1 MEDLAK
7 KIAELQEA
15 LELLDHH
22 TEASKVIANKIDE
35 YTRMLSLQKA
45 VKGEME

>member
-15 LELLDHH
+15 LELLESNK
-22 TEASKVIANKIDE
+22 EASKAIINKLDE
-35 YTRMLSLQKA
+35 YKRMLSLQKA
-45 VKGEME
+45 VKGEIR